1 MGPKY
6 LPQLQSSWFAE
17 REEVKSILPKS
28 QQPRGQADTVRDV
41 SRTSVTLS
49 SPEEGHRDQRTP
61 RKSIPSPSA
70 SCSFPC
76 PAPQRRL
83 RSTLASP

>member
-49 SPEEGHRDQRTP
+49 SPAESHEQHP
-61 RKSIPSPSA
+61 REHTRFHNFNKN
-70 SCSFPC
+70 SF
-76 PAPQRRL
+76 
-83 RSTLASP
+83 